1 MYEFHIHVYCVG
13 KKLMLEK
20 MSKMLVKQSSKAFI
34 IPIYFPQRIALIIGL
49 LAFLFYGSVSQG
61 LGTTK
66 FANLIG

>member
-1 MYEFHIHVYCVG
+1 
-13 KKLMLEK
+13 MLEK